1 MQKQIGLSNLFVF
14 LLAIALQSAQQTKHL
29 KMNTVQVKDKKF
41 GLYIPQSEIEE
52 SIKRV
57 AQKINTE
64 LKDDNPLFLVM
75 LNGAFMFAA
84 ELFKNL
90 TIECEISFVK
100 LTSYSGTKSTHVIR
114 EIIGLDNAVE
124 GRNVVIVE
132 DIVDS
137 GHTMK
142 HTIEK
147 LKGLNAQSV
156 RIATM
161 LFKPNSFQY
170 DYKIDYNALEIGNDF
185 IVGYGLDYDQY
196 GRNLPSI
203 YKIIEE

>member
-1 MQKQIGLSNLFVF
+1 
-14 LLAIALQSAQQTKHL
+14 
-29 KMNTVQVKDKKF
+29 
-41 GLYIPQSEIEE
+41 
-52 SIKRV
+52 
-57 AQKINTE
+57 
-64 LKDDNPLFLVM
+64 
-75 LNGAFMFAA
+75 
-84 ELFKNL
+84 
-90 TIECEISFVK
+90 
-100 LTSYSGTKSTHVIR
+100 
-114 EIIGLDNAVE
+114 
-124 GRNVVIVE
+124 
-132 DIVDS
+132 
-137 GHTMK
+137 MK

-147 LKGLNAQSV
+147 LKGLNAKSV